1 MSSKSQVYISIDV
14 ETNGPIPGPYSM
26 LSLGAVAF
34 DASGTE
40 LSSWYQNF
48 DLLDGSHADP
58 KTQAFWEQNKNAYD
72 LTRICT
78 HPPSE
83 AMTWFVSWVRSLPGT
98 PVAVASPAG
107 FDFTWVYWY
116 LIRFTGSSPFSFS
129 CIDVKTMVMTMLKL
143 PYRDSSKQAWK
154 ASWQSGLPHTH
165 HALSDAR
172 EQGVSFCKMLQEL
185 HTT

>member
-1 MSSKSQVYISIDV
+1 MTKKSEIYVSIDV
-14 ETNGPIPGPYSM
+14 ETDGPIPGPHSM

-48 DLLDGSHADP
+48 DLLDGAKSHPD
-58 KTQAFWEQNKNAYD
+58 THAFWAEHQAAYD
-72 LTRICT
+72 LTRVST
-78 HPPSE
+78 QPALK
-83 AMTWFVSWVRSLPGT
+83 AMTSFVNWVNSLPGK

-116 LIRFTGSSPFSFS
+116 LIRFTGASPFSFS
-129 CIDVKTMVMTMLKL
+129 CVDVKTMVMTMLKL
-143 PYRDSSKQAWK
+143 PYRESTKRAWK

-172 EQGVSFCKMLQEL
+172 EQGVSFCLMLKEL
-185 HTT
+185 HNT